1 MSRPVVVCHLST
13 MTGWGGVERMVEDV
27 LLHSAATGGTHH
39 LLAPSWSP
47 EVVAP
52 IEAAGI
58 EMLLLHRRSRYDP
71 RGIAQAAAWLRRKQ
85 VTILHAYNAFA
96 NIWALALSRL
106 AGVPVFIA
114 GEHGTVWRTSGGL
127 FHLDRLA
134 QRTAAAVVAN
144 SEAAAALVQQR
155 YGVAPASVQ
164 VVANAVAP
172 LPVVDRDALR
182 RSLGLED
189 APIIGSVGRLD
200 NPKDQQTLLEAAALA
215 LAQRDDLRFVLVGG
229 GPLEAELRARL
240 QELGL
245 NGRFIMTGWR
255 SDARELIQ
263 AFDLFVGTSVR
274 ESFGNVFVEAAL
286 AGLPV
291 IASAVDGIP
300 EVVVDGQTGCLLR
313 PRLPI
318 RPSTASGAT
327 PIGPIALID
336 GRLSSPRAL
345 DPAELAQAILDLMAD
360 PERRRQLGEEAR
372 RRAQLRY
379 GLDRHIM
386 ELTDLYQRLAGL
398 AVG

>member
-27 LLHSAATGGTHH
+27 LLHSAATGEAHH

-58 EMLLLHRRSRYDP
+58 PMLLLHRQSRYDP
-71 RGIAQAAAWLRRKQ
+71 RGIAQAVTWLRRKH

-96 NIWALALSRL
+96 NIWGLALSRL

-114 GEHGTVWRTSGGL
+114 GEHGTVWRTSGAL
-127 FHLDRLA
+127 FQLDRLA

-144 SEAAAALVQQR
+144 SAAAAALVEQR
-155 YGVAPASVQ
+155 YGVAPASIQ
-164 VVANAVAP
+164 VIANAVAP
-172 LPVVDRDALR
+172 LPVVDREALR
-182 RSLGLED
+182 RSLGLEG
-189 APIIGSVGRLD
+189 APVVGSVGRLD

-240 QELGL
+240 QQLGL
-245 NGRFIMTGWR
+245 SERFIMTGWR

-300 EVVVDGQTGCLLR
+300 EVVADGQTGCLLR
-313 PRLPI
+313 PKLPI
-318 RPSTASGAT
+318 RPSTAPGAT
-327 PIGPIALID
+327 PIGAIALID
-336 GRLSSPRAL
+336 GRLSPPRAL

-360 PERRRQLGEEAR
+360 PERRRRLGDAAR
-372 RRAQLRY
+372 QRAQLRY

>member
-1 MSRPVVVCHLST
+1 
-13 MTGWGGVERMVEDV
+13 
-27 LLHSAATGGTHH
+27 
-39 LLAPSWSP
+39 
-47 EVVAP
+47 
-52 IEAAGI
+52 
-58 EMLLLHRRSRYDP
+58 MLLLQRQSRYDP
-71 RGIAQAAAWLRRKQ
+71 RALAQAAAWLRRRQ

-96 NIWALALSRL
+96 NIWALALSKL
-106 AGVPVFIA
+106 ASVPVFIA
-114 GEHGTVWRTSGGL
+114 GEHGTVWRTSGAL
-127 FHLDRLA
+127 FQLDRLA

-155 YGVAPASVQ
+155 YGVEPASIQ
-164 VVANAVAP
+164 VIANAVAP
-172 LPVVDRDALR
+172 LPLVNRDALR

-189 APIIGSVGRLD
+189 ALIVGSVGRLD
-200 NPKDQQTLLEAAALA
+200 NPKDQQTLLEAAALV
-215 LAQRDDLRFVLVGG
+215 LAQRNDLRFVLVGG
-229 GPLEAELRARL
+229 GPLESELRARL

-255 SDARELIQ
+255 NDARELIQ

-300 EVVVDGQTGCLLR
+300 EVVIDGQTGYLLR

-318 RPSTASGAT
+318 RPSATPGAT

-336 GRLSSPRAL
+336 GRPQPPRSL
-345 DPAELAQAILDLMAD
+345 DPTELAQAILALMAD

-386 ELTDLYQRLAGL
+386 ELADFYQRLAGL
-398 AVG
+398 GV